1 MSSRQAPDHPWAGLF
16 KQAIFHKTVTNL
28 AIFDL
33 DHTLL
38 DGDSD
43 YLWGQFLVEQGKVDG
58 ESYERQNRIFYEQYK
73 AGTLDIDAFASFS
86 LAPLAAAEPQ
96 EMRALR
102 QRFIREKIEPCVAP
116 KAPAL
121 LARHRAQGD
130 TLIITTA
137 TNRFITEPIAALLGV
152 PNLLATDP
160 EMIGGRYT
168 GRITGH
174 ANFREG
180 KVLRL
185 QDWMERGRHEFTHK
199 TCYSDS
205 HNDLPLLSFA
215 DTAVAV
221 DPDPTL
227 QAEAQKRGW
236 AVISLKN

>member
-1 MSSRQAPDHPWAGLF
+1 M
-16 KQAIFHKTVTNL
+16 TNL

-43 YLWGQFLVEQGKVDG
+43 YLWGQFMVEEGCVDG
-58 ESYERQNRIFYEQYK
+58 ETYERQNKIFYEQYQ

-86 LAPLAAAEPQ
+86 LAPLAAHEP
-96 EMRALR
+96 EYLYALR
-102 QRFIREKIEPCVAP
+102 RRFVQEKIEPRIARGAP
-116 KAPAL
+116 GLLEQHRKA
-121 LARHRAQGD
+121 GD
-130 TLIITTA
+130 TLLITTA
-137 TNRFITEPIAALLGV
+137 TNRFVTEPIAALLGV
-152 PNLLATDP
+152 PHLLATDP

-185 QDWMERGRHEFTHK
+185 RQWLEQQRTDYART

-205 HNDLPLLSFA
+205 HNDLPLLGFA

-227 QAEAQKRGW
+227 RAEAQRRGW
-236 AVISLKN
+236 AVISLSEV

>member
-1 MSSRQAPDHPWAGLF
+1 M
-16 KQAIFHKTVTNL
+16 TNL

-43 YLWGQFLVEQGKVDG
+43 YLWGQFLVEQGRVDG
-58 ESYERQNRIFYEQYK
+58 EAYERQNKLFYEAYQD
-73 AGTLDIDAFASFS
+73 GTLDIDAFASFS
-86 LAPLAAAEPQ
+86 LAPLAAHEPQ
-96 EMRALR
+96 ELR
-102 QRFIREKIEPCVAP
+102 ELHRRFMREKIEPRVA
-116 KAPAL
+116 AGARAL
-121 LARHRAQGD
+121 LDRHRGSGD

-160 EMIGGRYT
+160 EMIDGRYT

-185 QDWMERGRHEFTHK
+185 REWLEHRRIQYARS

-205 HNDLPLLSFA
+205 HNDLPLLNFA

-221 DPDPTL
+221 DPDPIL
-227 QAEAQKRGW
+227 RAEAERRGW
-236 AVISLKN
+236 AVMSLRSA

>member
-1 MSSRQAPDHPWAGLF
+1 
-16 KQAIFHKTVTNL
+16 VTDL

-43 YLWGQFLVEQGKVDG
+43 YLWGQFLVEEKKVDG
-58 ESYERQNRIFYEQYK
+58 EAYERQNRIFYEQYQ

-86 LAPLAAAEPQ
+86 LAPLAAGEPQ
-96 EMRALR
+96 ELYALR
-102 QRFIREKIEPCVAP
+102 QRFVREKIEPRVARG
-116 KAPAL
+116 APAL
-121 LARHRAQGD
+121 LERHRGRGD
-130 TLIITTA
+130 TLLITTA

-185 QDWMERGRHEFTHK
+185 RDWLERMRIEYRRS

-227 QAEAQKRGW
+227 RAEAERRGW
-236 AVISLKN
+236 EVISLR

>member
-1 MSSRQAPDHPWAGLF
+1 MT
-16 KQAIFHKTVTNL
+16 KL

-58 ESYERQNRIFYEQYK
+58 ASYERQNRIFYEQYQ

-86 LAPLAAAEPQ
+86 LAPLAAGEPR
-96 EMRALR
+96 ELYALR
-102 QRFIREKIEPCVAP
+102 ERFVREKIEPCVAP
-116 KAPAL
+116 GAPAL

-130 TLIITTA
+130 TLLITTA

-160 EMIGGRYT
+160 EIVNGRYT
-168 GRITGH
+168 GRIVGH

-185 QDWMERGRHEFTHK
+185 RDWLERGMHRFEHS

-205 HNDLPLLSFA
+205 HNDLPLLGFA

-227 QAEAQKRGW
+227 QAEAERRGW
-236 AVISLKN
+236 AIISLKN

>member
-1 MSSRQAPDHPWAGLF
+1 MTD
-16 KQAIFHKTVTNL
+16 L

-58 ESYERQNRIFYEQYK
+58 AAYERQNKVFYDQYL

-86 LAPLAAAEPQ
+86 LAPLAAGEPR
-96 EMRALR
+96 ELYALR
-102 QRFIREKIEPCVAP
+102 ERFVRDKIEPCVARG
-116 KAPAL
+116 ARAL
-121 LARHRAQGD
+121 LDQHRGRGD
-130 TLIITTA
+130 ILIITTA
-137 TNRFITEPIAALLGV
+137 TNRFITEPIAALLDV
-152 PNLLATDP
+152 PHLLATDP
-160 EMIGGRYT
+160 EMIDGRYT

-185 QDWMERGRHEFTHK
+185 RDWLERMRIEYRRS

-205 HNDLPLLSFA
+205 HNDLPLLNFA

-227 QAEAQKRGW
+227 RAEAQRRGW
-236 AVISLKN
+236 AVISLR

>member
-1 MSSRQAPDHPWAGLF
+1 MARTVQTG
-16 KQAIFHKTVTNL
+16 IFPTRISKRVTDL

-33 DHTLL
+33 DNTLL

-58 ESYERQNRIFYEQYK
+58 ESYERQNRIFYEQYR

-96 EMRALR
+96 EMLALR
-102 QRFIREKIEPCVAP
+102 RRFVQEKIEACVAP

-121 LARHRAQGD
+121 LERHREQGD
-130 TLIITTA
+130 TLLITTA

-185 QDWMERGRHEFTHK
+185 RDWLERQQIQYGRS

-227 QAEAQKRGW
+227 RAEAQRRGW
-236 AVISLKN
+236 AVISLKS

>member
-1 MSSRQAPDHPWAGLF
+1 
-16 KQAIFHKTVTNL
+16 VTDL

-38 DGDSD
+38 AGDSD
-43 YLWGQFLVEQGKVDG
+43 YLWGQFLVEQGRVDG
-58 ESYERQNRIFYEQYK
+58 DSYERQNRVFYEQYRD
-73 AGTLDIDAFASFS
+73 GTLDIDAFAAFS
-86 LAPLAAAEPQ
+86 LAPLAAAEP
-96 EMRALR
+96 EELYALR
-102 QRFIREKIEPCVAP
+102 RRFVHEKIEPCVAP
-116 KAPAL
+116 GAHAL
-121 LARHRAQGD
+121 LQRHRSRGD
-130 TLIITTA
+130 ILIITTA

-152 PNLLATDP
+152 PHLLATDP

-168 GRITGH
+168 GRLEGH

-185 QDWMERGRHEFTHK
+185 RDWLERMRIEYRHS

-227 QAEAQKRGW
+227 RAEAERRGW
-236 AVISLKN
+236 EMISLR

>member
-1 MSSRQAPDHPWAGLF
+1 MTD
-16 KQAIFHKTVTNL
+16 L

-43 YLWGQFLVEQGKVDG
+43 YLWGQFLVEQGRVDG
-58 ESYERQNRIFYEQYK
+58 DAYERQNRIFYEQYL

-86 LAPLAAAEPQ
+86 LAPLAAAEPEQ
-96 EMRALR
+96 LYALR
-102 QRFIREKIEPCVAP
+102 RRFVAEKIEPCVARG
-116 KAPAL
+116 ARSL
-121 LARHRAQGD
+121 LERHRASGD
-130 TLIITTA
+130 ILIITTA
-137 TNRFITEPIAALLGV
+137 TNRFITEPIAALLDV
-152 PNLLATDP
+152 PHLLATDP

-185 QDWMERGRHEFTHK
+185 RDWIERMRIEYRHS

-221 DPDPTL
+221 DPDTTL
-227 QAEAQKRGW
+227 RAEAERRGW
-236 AVISLKN
+236 EVISLRGDAAPAVP